1 MSFDSPITPDLKT
14 YVTLSAFSAIA
25 QQDNEKIRLYGRGL
39 AQVMEERGGKEDG
52 GSDKLCKVIMLVRGG
67 EIPDH
72 EIFIQTQIAGK
83 AG

>member
-1 MSFDSPITPDLKT
+1 VSFDSPITPELKT

-25 QQDNEKIRLYGRGL
+25 QQDNDKILLYGRGL
-39 AQVMEERGGKEDG
+39 AQVMEEGGGKEGG

-72 EIFIQTQIAGK
+72 EIFNQGDAQ
-83 AG
+83 